1 MTTERQFAETFH
13 PGVFLEDELAELG
26 WSQTDLAEVLGRP
39 PKLVSE
45 IILGK
50 RAITPETAIGLSSAL
65 GISAQTWLNLESAYQ
80 LSRTQRE
87 QVDVELKA
95 KLYAKFPV
103 REMLKRGW
111 IQATDDIELLKQRFL
126 DFFEI
131 KTLDDEPEFNCATRK
146 SGPYSEDRTPYQNA
160 WLCRAR
166 MLAKACPVK
175 SKYSLTKLKEAKKQL
190 RLLLHEAVEIR
201 HIPKILAQ
209 AGIRFVILEAMPKA
223 KIDGATFWLGD
234 EPVIVL
240 SLRFD
245 RIDNFWF
252 TLMHELSHVENGE
265 GKDEPIIDVDLLGET
280 EADKPE
286 FEKRA
291 DADAA
296 EFCVPQSLLED
307 FIVRMNGYFLESKIL
322 GFAFVNKVHPGLVV
336 GQLQNK
342 GHIQYSHHRKF
353 LEKVRGLITE
363 PAFTDGFGYS
373 PTI

>member
-13 PGVFLEDELAELG
+13 PGVFLEDELVELG

-39 PKLVSE
+39 AKLVSE

-50 RAITPETAIGLSSAL
+50 RAITPETAIGLSRAL

-80 LSRTQRE
+80 LSKTE
-87 QVDVELKA
+87 QEQSDVELKA

-103 REMLKRGW
+103 REMIKRGW
-111 IQATDDIELLKQRFL
+111 IQATDDLELLKQRFL

-131 KTLDDEPEFNCATRK
+131 PTLDDEPDFNCAARK
-146 SGPYSEDRTPYQNA
+146 STSYTEKTHTLPECVAVSGKNVGKGLS
-160 WLCRAR
+160 
-166 MLAKACPVK
+166 VK
-175 SKYSLTKLKEAKKQL
+175 GKFSLTKLTECKQQL

-201 HIPKILAQ
+201 HIPRLLAQ

-234 EPVIVL
+234 EPVIVM

-265 GKDEPIIDVDLLGET
+265 GKDAAIIDVDLLGES
-280 EADKPE
+280 EEEKPE

-296 EFCVPQSLLED
+296 EFCVPQSLLSD
-307 FIVRMNGYFLESKIL
+307 FIIRMNGYFLESKIL
-322 GFAFVNKVHPGLVV
+322 GFALVNKVHPGIVV

-342 GHIQYSHHRKF
+342 GQIQYSHHRKF

-363 PAFTDGFGYS
+363 PAFTDGFGYAPS
-373 PTI
+373 V